1 MTGPVP
7 RGSARAGVPVG
18 RLTLG
23 ILLIAIGLGAFA
35 DSAGWWDVP
44 WEALLPSALI
54 LVGLGMIV
62 GARAGRHQGLFVFGV
77 IVTVLLALGTS
88 ARVSI
93 GGGIGDRTIVATTA
107 ADLGERIELGVGD
120 LGLDLSGLSLPA
132 GTTEVHVSVGVGD
145 VTVQLPA
152 SIETF
157 VDARSSI
164 GDITMPDASHGGFD
178 QRVTYSTP
186 NFEGATT
193 SLVLDIRVSVGSIEV
208 RA

>member
-1 MTGPVP
+1 MTEQLPP
-7 RGSARAGVPVG
+7 ESARAGVPAG

-23 ILLIAIGLGAFA
+23 LLLILIGLGALA

-54 LVGLGMIV
+54 LVGLGLIA
-62 GARAGRHQGLFVFGV
+62 GARDGRHGGLFAFGV
-77 IVTVLLALGTS
+77 ILTVLLALGTT

-107 ADLGERIELGVGD
+107 ADLDETIELGVGD

-132 GTTEVHVSVGVGD
+132 GTTEVRVRVGVGD

-157 VDARSSI
+157 VEARTSI
-164 GDITMPDASHGGFD
+164 GDITLPDATDGGFD
-178 QRVTYSTP
+178 QRLSYSTP

-193 SLVLDIRVSVGSIEV
+193 ALVLDIRVSVGSIEV